1 MPLAFFVCKEAKTKT
16 NESSKYSFQVW
27 YVVSKCMH
35 VVIGGSWMSGSVSV
49 IPPGSALYV
58 LYTVSSSSV
67 CLMYNEVESI
77 HFIRLTVKLYI
88 V

>member
-1 MPLAFFVCKEAKTKT
+1 
-16 NESSKYSFQVW
+16 
-27 YVVSKCMH
+27 MH